1 MAKVKS
7 DSVRLRGNSK
17 VAIVYQASPLDEF
30 ICDKQVDKFGEV
42 RFVSTDLR
50 MFFQQQKL
58 ISLGLT
64 DLDALF
70 PVLRQ
75 SDALSKFSD
84 EQLMSAIK
92 SRYIQSVGD
101 IYSYT
106 RYLQSNLESAS
117 QELADTIQAQLDSV
131 SDGNIDPPKPE

>member
-1 MAKVKS
+1 
-7 DSVRLRGNSK
+7 
-17 VAIVYQASPLDEF
+17 
-30 ICDKQVDKFGEV
+30 
-42 RFVSTDLR
+42 

-64 DLDALF
+64 DFDALF

-117 QELADTIQAQLDSV
+117 QELADTIQAQLDAVSSV
-131 SDGNIDPPKPE
+131 QVDPPKQE